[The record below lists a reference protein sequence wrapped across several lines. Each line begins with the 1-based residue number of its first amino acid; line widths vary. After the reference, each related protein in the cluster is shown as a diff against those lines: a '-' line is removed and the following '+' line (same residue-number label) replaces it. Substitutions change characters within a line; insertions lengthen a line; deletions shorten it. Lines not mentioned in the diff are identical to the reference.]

1 LSEIKDPPAW
11 LRKLRAMRMHR
22 RPRRWLSGWL
32 MVVLLLTQLVTSAYA
47 CPTIDTAAST
57 PVAMADMPGCEGNMP
72 TAMDPDQPQLCQAHC
87 SPSSQTVQSATGA
100 DTPSA
105 PALLLATLDWS
116 HTTPAP
122 AACATRRP
130 QVATGTS
137 PPGSPPLY
145 LSLLVLRN

>member
-1 LSEIKDPPAW
+1 LSEIKYALAR
-11 LRKLRAMRMHR
+11 LRKLRTMRMHR

-47 CPTIDTAAST
+47 CPTIGAAT
-57 PVAMADMPGCEGNMP
+57 PAPAAMADMPGCEGNMP
-72 TAMDPDQPQLCQAHC
+72 ATMDPDQPQLCQAHC
-87 SPSSQTVQSATGA
+87 SQGSQTVQSATGA
-100 DTPSA
+100 DTPTA

-122 AACATRRP
+122 SACATRRP